1 MKNSKFKS
9 VSNSITSSKRRSV
22 WLTVLVCLLITSTL
36 AADPCGMVP
45 PIYTGSQSQIARIG
59 LQKTYVFHKD
69 GVETFV
75 IRPGFSGNVDTFG
88 MLIPFPNPPELR
100 KVADNTFEQIAN
112 AVDPPEVVIDLRV
125 RRMMLFSGAVS
136 PGADAI
142 PESSMNFSSKDKLT
156 VLKEE
161 AVGMYEVAV
170 LQAGSAEV
178 LKKWMDKNGYQYPD
192 GMDKVTNDYVDL
204 GWCFVAV
211 KTKVG
216 QRNGVDPKPGQR
228 RVKPEL
234 PKGSVFDGNVQGMG
248 FRFKSDNLVVPMR
261 LSAFNEGELR
271 NVVYLLTD
279 SPKKIRS
286 IPEEYVVRQVSGKQL
301 FDNVTN
307 PLPLR
312 IIGGTEK
319 DIPQHQRKT
328 LPKRRDPA
336 PKNGVAKDLFASD
349 LLAVSTGNLSLEH
362 EEEEKE
368 LLRIGEHFGLRG
380 EAMDKENSSAL
391 ADARN
396 STTSKGLDMLK
407 DMTLTVVDGDFP
419 REVIAKDNLTFAD
432 YSMPRSRNN
441 NLNYDAN
448 LFGPGQKKTGV
459 LKLGAID
466 WSTVDQQIASEQR
479 QIQFGLYSMIGFG
492 MLGMLGTLVYWR
504 PSMASKAAI
513 LAAVAFGILAGS
525 AMANE
530 TATTAT
536 GSDDMIAQ
544 LETSKTAKGAIE
556 SIVSFSKESE
566 ANREKMIKDL
576 LGVSK
581 TDESITKRGW
591 AIAAL
596 GEIGG
601 QDVDEY
607 LLNLH
612 ADENQKRVVRTW
624 AAAARVANTRT
635 VNGLME
641 KANLIQTFPALGRPI
656 GMRIVE
662 KMTSDSES
670 ADPEKVMAVTQK
682 VPQLQTALAPMI
694 VAFGPEKLGNVM
706 LSAKDQNVRRIA
718 AGYMGT
724 VAQQGAADDVAKTTI
739 SQLTFD
745 SSATTVPW
753 SNGPLFVP
761 GIKWSKEDATSLV
774 GSLVRWHLWC
784 DVNGK
789 AQEQQQIHN
798 NIRSL
803 GLARAAGYKSPG
815 WNKGDC
821 KAWLQSWGEVVGKAG
836 IEQIL
841 QEQNVLGSGK
851 YDSALEG
858 LK

>member
-1 MKNSKFKS
+1 MTHSKIKN
-9 VSNSITSSKRRSV
+9 VSSRWGLTS
-22 WLTVLVCLLITSTL
+22 CLATL
-36 AADPCGMVP
+36 AVVASLMVTSALVADPCGMVP
-45 PIYTGSQSQIARIG
+45 PIYAGNQSPITRIG

-100 KVADNTFEQIAN
+100 KVADNTFAQIAN

-125 RRMMLFSGAVS
+125 RKMMRMRFAAPGASGAMPAAEGLDFKKNKV
-136 PGADAI
+136 
-142 PESSMNFSSKDKLT
+142 T

-192 GMDKVTNDYVDL
+192 GMDKVTNDYVEL

-216 QRNGVDPKPGQR
+216 QKSGVDPKPGQR
-228 RVKPEL
+228 KVKPDL

-248 FRFKSDNLVVPMR
+248 FRFKSDHLVVPMR

-301 FDNVTN
+301 FDNVSN

-319 DIPQHQRKT
+319 DIPQHQRAT

-380 EAMDKENSSAL
+380 EAMDKENSLAL
-391 ADARN
+391 SDARK
-396 STTSKGLDMLK
+396 TTTDKGLEMLK
-407 DMTLTVVDGDFP
+407 GMTLTLVDGDFP

-441 NLNYDAN
+441 NVSYDAN
-448 LFGPGQKKTGV
+448 AFGPGKKKDGV
-459 LKLGAID
+459 LKLGAIN
-466 WSTVDQQIASEQR
+466 WSDVDQQIVSEHR
-479 QIQFGLYSMIGFG
+479 QVKFGLYSMIGLG
-492 MLGMLGTLVYWR
+492 MLGMLGTLVYRR
-504 PSMASKAAI
+504 PSAGAKAAI
-513 LAAVAFGILAGS
+513 LAAVVIGALAGS
-525 AMANE
+525 AMADE
-530 TATTAT
+530 TTATTS
-536 GSDDMIAQ
+536 GDDMIAQ
-544 LETSKTAKGAIE
+544 LENSKTAHQAIE

-576 LGVSK
+576 LSVSK
-581 TDESITKRGW
+581 TDESLTKRGW

-635 VNGLME
+635 VNGLIE

-656 GMRIVE
+656 GIRIVE
-662 KMTSDSES
+662 KMTSESES
-670 ADPEKVMAVTQK
+670 ADPEKVMGVTQK
-682 VPQLQTALAPMI
+682 VPQLQKALAPMI
-694 VAFGPEKLGNVM
+694 IAFGPEKLANVM

-718 AGYMGT
+718 AGYLGS
-724 VAQQGAADDVAKTTI
+724 VAQQGGAADVAKVAI
-739 SQLTFD
+739 AQLKFD
-745 SSATTVPW
+745 SSAKSVPW
-753 SNGPLFVP
+753 NDGPLFVP
-761 GIKWSKEDATSLV
+761 GIQWSKENATGLV
-774 GSLVRWHLWC
+774 GHLIRWNLWC
-784 DVNGK
+784 DINGK
-789 AQEQQQIHN
+789 KQEQQQIHN

-803 GLARAAGYKSPG
+803 GLARAAGYQSPG
-815 WNKGDC
+815 WNNSDC
-821 KAWLQSWGEVVGKAG
+821 SSWLQAWGEVVGKAG
-836 IEQIL
+836 IEKIL
-841 QEQNVLGSGK
+841 TEQNVLGGGK
-851 YDSALEG
+851 YDAALEG

>member
-1 MKNSKFKS
+1 MTKLNFEN
-9 VSNSITSSKRRSV
+9 VFRNSITLR
-22 WLTVLVCLLITSTL
+22 LTAVLSFAVCLLIGST
-36 AADPCGMVP
+36 ACADPCGMVP
-45 PIYTGSQSQIARIG
+45 PIYTGSQSQITRIG

-100 KVADNTFEQIAN
+100 KVADNTFAQIAN

-125 RRMMLFSGAVS
+125 RKMMRRRGGVAGA
-136 PGADAI
+136 PMAAADSAMAFKKK
-142 PESSMNFSSKDKLT
+142 STVT

-170 LQAGSAEV
+170 LEAGSAEV
-178 LKKWMDKNGYQYPD
+178 LKKWMDKNGYQYPE

-216 QRNGVDPKPGQR
+216 QKDGVNPKPGQR
-228 RVKPEL
+228 RVKPQL

-248 FRFKSDNLVVPMR
+248 FRFKSDQLVVPMR

-286 IPEEYVVRQVSGKQL
+286 IPEEYVVRQVTGKQL
-301 FDNVTN
+301 HDNVSN

-319 DIPQHQRKT
+319 DIPEYQRQT
-328 LPKRRDPA
+328 LPKRRDPV

-362 EEEEKE
+362 EEDEKE

-380 EAMDKENSSAL
+380 EAMDKENSLAL
-391 ADARN
+391 VNARN
-396 STTSKGLDMLK
+396 LTTGKGLDMLK
-407 DMTLTVVDGDFP
+407 GMTLTLVDGDFP

-432 YSMPRSRNN
+432 YAMPGNRNN
-441 NLNYDAN
+441 NTSYDAN
-448 LFGPGQKKTGV
+448 AFGPGKKKDGV

-466 WSTVDQQIASEQR
+466 WNDIDQQIVSEHR
-479 QIQFGLYSMIGFG
+479 QVQFGLYAMIGFG
-492 MLGMLGTLVYWR
+492 MLGMLGALVYRR
-504 PSMASKAAI
+504 PSTITKAAV
-513 LAAVAFGILAGS
+513 LAALGIGLLAGS
-525 AMANE
+525 AMADDKPSGAAAGN
-530 TATTAT
+530 
-536 GSDDMIAQ
+536 DMIAQ
-544 LETSKTAKGAIE
+544 LENSKTAHTAIE
-556 SIVSFSKESE
+556 SIVAFSKENES
-566 ANREKMIKDL
+566 NREKMIKDL
-576 LGVSK
+576 LSVSK
-581 TDESITKRGW
+581 NDESLSKRGW

-596 GEIGG
+596 GAIGG
-601 QDVDEY
+601 QDIDEY

-612 ADENQKRVVRTW
+612 ADGKQKRVVRTW

-635 VNGLME
+635 VNGLIE

-662 KMTSDSES
+662 KMTSDSDS
-670 ADPEKVMAVTQK
+670 ADPEKVMAVTQQ

-694 VAFGPEKLGNVM
+694 IAFGPEKLGDVM

-718 AGYMGT
+718 AGYMGA
-724 VAQQGAADDVAKTTI
+724 VAQQGGAEDVAKI
-739 SQLTFD
+739 VKDQLSFD
-745 SSATTVPW
+745 STAKDVPW
-753 SNGPLFVP
+753 SSGPLFVP
-761 GIKWSKEDATSLV
+761 GIQWSKENATGLV
-774 GSLVRWHLWC
+774 DNLIRWNLWC
-784 DVNGK
+784 EINGK
-789 AQEQQQIHN
+789 KQEQQQIHN

-803 GLARAAGYKSPG
+803 GLARAAGYTSPG
-815 WNKGDC
+815 WNNADC
-821 KAWLQSWGEVVGKAG
+821 VNWLQSWGAVVGKAG
-836 IEQIL
+836 IEKIL
-841 QEQNVLGSGK
+841 QEQNVLGNGK
-851 YDSALEG
+851 YDGALKG